1 MAWRMLDVWH
11 HAWNRLAEPRHD
23 WFVRVWD
30 DSAVWVEGMRRELAG
45 SEMMPCC
52 SSDRAVAISQPPTI
66 GEQFRGG
73 DLPYV
78 HGGAALVLSREAMR
92 RFMNGDAGSSTNGT
106 ALHRDWAL
114 RRCSQRHVNP
124 VMCKHAEDILVGFA
138 LLRSGV
144 RFRYS
149 TGISAHSTL
158 SRHGDRLNGDAVVAC
173 EIPIAGQYSRTGE
186 IAGVWSVHYV
196 DAARQADWVAAM
208 QSACLPGL
216 ASEAQ
221 EVFDALRAEAPMVT
235 PSDFIGADEASPES
249 EDKARPGKAAVS
261 SAAELP
267 SPGTLQGAA
276 APESVHKM
284 EFRAWHMMCKR
295 ASLGGVAV
303 DANSSARRARLAP
316 LAWAPA
322 LERPASHKPPKAAAN
337 LRMKTIAALAALAIS
352 LGSRVRNFA
361 DSEFGCAYVSVTALV
376 ALPTPAP
383 ALASL
388 PRKPRPFTV
397 QVQAQTLP
405 TAPCFIYDDDKI
417 EAPCSVSVK
426 NTSSYSIRLYGADA
440 EPEFWSTA
448 AVNGSWADAQGRGF
462 NKNFLYITGANK
474 EGVKIPMTHPVLARH
489 NDSTPTQWQVS
500 FFVPSAFSRNETSV
514 PTPTD
519 KDVTIQ
525 RAPLFKVAF
534 KEFPGFA
541 TEKDFLSCEAD
552 LRAALA
558 ADGVAT
564 LGGTDWSRVWAQ
576 YDSPFTLFGRHNE
589 CWVRVQ

>member
-1 MAWRMLDVWH
+1 
-11 HAWNRLAEPRHD
+11 
-23 WFVRVWD
+23 
-30 DSAVWVEGMRRELAG
+30 
-45 SEMMPCC
+45 
-52 SSDRAVAISQPPTI
+52 
-66 GEQFRGG
+66 
-73 DLPYV
+73 
-78 HGGAALVLSREAMR
+78 
-92 RFMNGDAGSSTNGT
+92 
-106 ALHRDWAL
+106 
-114 RRCSQRHVNP
+114 
-124 VMCKHAEDILVGFA
+124 
-138 LLRSGV
+138 
-144 RFRYS
+144 
-149 TGISAHSTL
+149 
-158 SRHGDRLNGDAVVAC
+158 
-173 EIPIAGQYSRTGE
+173 
-186 IAGVWSVHYV
+186 
-196 DAARQADWVAAM
+196 
-208 QSACLPGL
+208 
-216 ASEAQ
+216 
-221 EVFDALRAEAPMVT
+221 
-235 PSDFIGADEASPES
+235 
-249 EDKARPGKAAVS
+249 
-261 SAAELP
+261 
-267 SPGTLQGAA
+267 
-276 APESVHKM
+276 
-284 EFRAWHMMCKR
+284 MMCKR

-322 LERPASHKPPKAAAN
+322 LERPASQQPPRAAAN

-352 LGSRVRNFA
+352 LGSR
-361 DSEFGCAYVSVTALV
+361 
-376 ALPTPAP
+376 
-383 ALASL
+383 
-388 PRKPRPFTV
+388 
-397 QVQAQTLP
+397 VQAQTLP

-564 LGGTDWSRVWAQ
+564 VGGTDWSRVWAQ